1 MNKEIII
8 NPSYLIKRLKSHLH
22 VLVLG
27 GISMLVYVICW
38 PILAWLAG
46 RLIPAIGQGDTKLAL
61 KVILQALIIFVI
73 QKTAQYLQDSL
84 LAKPALSISQDLR
97 ITIFRK
103 LQKTNILSIEKL
115 SSGDITYRLT
125 EDVDRVGE
133 VIYKSIQDTT
143 PSLFQLLAV
152 FGYMLSIDL
161 NLSLSTIILAP
172 IIAFLVSDFGGRVLK
187 ASEQSQKKISNLA
200 ALLSEAIQG
209 LPMVKAFAVEDWL
222 QSNFDKQ
229 VRLHKE
235 AKYKM
240 LTLVALQHPI
250 VGLIEVIGI
259 LSILIIGT
267 YRIQTGGI
275 SSQEFASYFTAL
287 IMLIDPISHLTVNY
301 NELKQGQASLKRLNS
316 ITSKSLEIST
326 PNIGI
331 IPKKIKGKLSFK
343 NIFFSYSNNN
353 DVLKDINLE
362 IDSGKIMALVGPS
375 GAGKSTIF
383 SLILKF
389 IEPNKGSIF
398 IDDYKLKEINP
409 HSLRKLIAIVPQK
422 TFIFSGTIAEA
433 IRFGR
438 STTKENIINS
448 AKIANAHDF
457 IESLPDGY
465 ETHIEERGTNLSG
478 GQLQRI
484 SIARALLGN
493 PTILLLDEATSALD
507 AEAEESVQKGLKQAM
522 HNRTVL
528 IIAHKLSTIQKADKI
543 AVIEKGRVCEVG
555 KHIDLIKK
563 QGRYKDFCDK
573 QFIDSFK
580 KNI

>member
-1 MNKEIII
+1 MNPKIII
-8 NPSYLIKRLKSHLH
+8 NPIYLIKRLKSHIP

-27 GISMLVYVICW
+27 GMSMLVYVICW
-38 PILAWLAG
+38 PILAWLSG
-46 RLIPAIGQGDTKLAL
+46 KLIPAIGQGDTKQAL
-61 KVILQALIIFVI
+61 NLILQALIIFTI

-84 LAKPALSISQDLR
+84 LAKPALALSQDLR
-97 ITIFRK
+97 TTLFRK
-103 LQKTNILSIEKL
+103 LQNTNILFIEKL
-115 SSGDITYRLT
+115 SSGDIAYRLT

-143 PSLFQLLAV
+143 PSIFQLLAV
-152 FGYMLSIDL
+152 FSYMVYIDL
-161 NLSLSTIILAP
+161 NLSLSTIILTP
-172 IIAFLVSDFGGRVLK
+172 LIALLVSDFGGRVLK
-187 ASEQSQKKISNLA
+187 ASEQSQKKISKLA

-209 LPMVKAFAVEDWL
+209 LPMVKAFAVEEWL
-222 QSNFDKQ
+222 QSDFDKQ
-229 VRLHKE
+229 VKLHKE

-259 LSILIIGT
+259 LGILTIGT

-275 SSQEFASYFTAL
+275 TSQEFASYFTAL
-287 IMLIDPISHLTVNY
+287 IMLIDPISHITVNY
-301 NELKQGQASLKRLNS
+301 NELKQGQASLRRLNE
-316 ITSKSLEIST
+316 ITTNPLEISN
-326 PNIGI
+326 NISGLT
-331 IPKKIKGKLSFK
+331 PKKIKGKLSFK
-343 NIFFSYSNNN
+343 NVFFSYGDNNE
-353 DVLKDINLE
+353 VLKDINLE
-362 IDSGKIMALVGPS
+362 VDSGKIMALVGPS

-389 IEPNKGSIF
+389 IDPKKGSIL
-398 IDDYKLKEINP
+398 IDDYKLSKINT
-409 HSLRKLIAIVPQK
+409 HSLRKMIAIVPQK
-422 TFIFSGTIAEA
+422 TFIFSGTISEA

-438 STTKENIINS
+438 TTTKENIINS

-457 IESLPDGY
+457 IERLPNGY
-465 ETHIEERGTNLSG
+465 ETLIEERGSNLSG

-493 PTILLLDEATSALD
+493 PSILLLDEATSALD

-528 IIAHKLSTIQKADKI
+528 VIAHKLSTIQKADQI
-543 AVIEKGRVCEVG
+543 AVIDKGRICEIG
-555 KHIDLIKK
+555 RHIDLIKE

-573 QFIDSFK
+573 QLID
-580 KNI
+580 I